1 MRLVATI
8 LLMFFLSGCSGEYIL
23 TAPDVVCPAGEKAAL
38 IFRLQRREFWR
49 ITSPQKNATVMVHLP
64 DGATRCALT
73 DKNGYAAVAFVVP
86 SRSGV
91 YQVRFYYQ
99 DVEGQELSAKGN
111 VYSLSKD
118 DRFVV
123 VDMDSL
129 PKSGLDLSSA
139 CLALKRLSQNVH
151 LIYVSEKLGYTPAA
165 ARGLLRMR
173 GYPEGPVVC
182 FNKIPQWYQYRLC
195 RQGWRV
201 RAVKPT
207 RTDDNLTHLYNR
219 LKKPTY
225 AITADDL
232 TARTFLNI
240 GMKVIFVGKDS
251 VGEAMTVDS
260 WKEVGNLP
268 VLDTKNTPA
277 ANQDGPK

>member
-1 MRLVATI
+1 
-8 LLMFFLSGCSGEYIL
+8 
-23 TAPDVVCPAGEKAAL
+23 
-38 IFRLQRREFWR
+38 
-49 ITSPQKNATVMVHLP
+49 MVHLP
-64 DGATRCALT
+64 DGAARCALT

-86 SRSGV
+86 SRRGV

-129 PKSGLDLSSA
+129 PKSGSDLSSA
-139 CLALKRLSQNVH
+139 CLALNRLSRNAH
-151 LIYVSEKLGYTPAA
+151 LIYASEKYGHTPVA
-165 ARGLLRMR
+165 ARRLLRMR
-173 GYPEGPVVC
+173 GYPEGAVVYY
-182 FNKIPQWYQYRLC
+182 KRSPRWYQYRLR
-195 RQGWRV
+195 RQGWRI

-232 TARTFLNI
+232 AAKTFLNI
-240 GMKVIFVGKDS
+240 GMKVIFVGKDG
-251 VGEAMTVDS
+251 VGEAMTVNS

-268 VLDTKNTPA
+268 LSDIKHTPN